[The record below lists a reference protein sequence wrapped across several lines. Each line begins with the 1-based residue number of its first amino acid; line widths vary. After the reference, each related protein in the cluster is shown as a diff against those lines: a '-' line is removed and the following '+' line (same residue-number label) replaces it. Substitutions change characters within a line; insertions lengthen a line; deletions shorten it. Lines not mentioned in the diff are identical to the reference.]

1 MEVSGIY
8 KIQSLIKPNR
18 CYIGSSSDIY
28 TRWYN
33 HKRELKLNK
42 HQNQRLQNH
51 YNKYGI
57 EDLVYSILLGCE
69 INDLIKIEQY
79 FIDTYDPFFNLC
91 KTAGNISR
99 VLSEE
104 TLLKMS
110 KSHKGLN
117 TWIKGRRLTEDQK
130 RNISEKL
137 KGRPAPNKGKKMS
150 DETKLKMSLS
160 KMGNSNSKGNQ
171 TFLGHNHSEETKQI
185 IREKKLGTKMSD
197 EAKKKMSES
206 RKGEKNSFYGRTH
219 SDETKKKISEA
230 NKKIKNVA

>member
-1 MEVSGIY
+1 MKVSGIY
-8 KIQSLIKPNR
+8 RIQSLIKPNR
-18 CYIGSSSDIY
+18 CYIGSSSNVHK
-28 TRWYN
+28 RWYN

-42 HQNQRLQNH
+42 HQNQILQNH
-51 YNKYGI
+51 YNKYGS
-57 EDLVYSILLGCE
+57 EDLVFTILLGCE

-79 FIDTYDPFFNLC
+79 FIDTYDPFFNVC
-91 KTAGNISR
+91 KTAGKIAR
-99 VLSEE
+99 ILSKE

-117 TWIKGRRLTEDQK
+117 TWIKGRKLKEDQK

-206 RKGEKNSFYGRTH
+206 RKGEKNGFYGKVH
-219 SDETKKKISEA
+219 SEETKKKISEA